1 MYKKFTVLV
10 LHVEG
15 FKIFVYYVSISFLLS
30 WSYNSYKT
38 NKKLVL

>member
-10 LHVEG
+10 LHVED

-30 WSYNSYKT
+30 WFL
-38 NKKLVL
+38 LVL